1 MMEHFVFEIAN
12 YLLRRDEE
20 SLMKATHKERR
31 KEERSQILSNY
42 IFDRLSPIE
51 AVQEMFNM
59 DRKLEDRHVI
69 PVRYPESD
77 RPDWVDM
84 VMFRVPQNT
93 PLNTSLLQQNILEFY
108 QQLHLEEADRLTKI
122 ERVFD
127 MVANKYSGTWC
138 YLDQDVQPLEVE

>member
-1 MMEHFVFEIAN
+1 MEHFVFEIAN

-31 KEERSQILSNY
+31 KEERSQILTHY
-42 IFDRLSPIE
+42 IFDRISPIE
-51 AVQEMFNM
+51 AVQEMFKM
-59 DRKLEDRHVI
+59 DHKLEDRHVI

-77 RPDWVDM
+77 RPDRVDM

-93 PLNTSLLQQNILEFY
+93 PLNTSLLQQEILEFY
-108 QQLHLEEADRLTKI
+108 AQLHLEEADRLTKI

-127 MVANKYSGTWC
+127 MVAKKYGGIWC
-138 YLDQDVQPLEVE
+138 YLNQDVQPLEVE

>member
-1 MMEHFVFEIAN
+1 MESFVKGFAV
-12 YLLRRDEE
+12 YLENIDNC
-20 SLMKATHKERR
+20 SLMKKEIAAAR
-31 KEERSQILSNY
+31 KEWRDKILQYHERGS
-42 IFDRLSPIE
+42 FTAIE
-51 AVQEMFNM
+51 AIGALVHMPNQHM
-59 DRKLEDRHVI
+59 DKYII

-93 PLNTSLLQQNILEFY
+93 PLNISLLQQEILEFY

-127 MVANKYSGTWC
+127 MVANKYGGTWC
-138 YLDQDVQPLEVE
+138 YLDQNVQPLEVE